1 MINKLQC
8 SIKKFTHIVHVADIH
23 IRLTKR
29 HDEYTEVF
37 NKFYEEVKKTPTTTL
52 IAVLGDLFHNKSDLS
67 PECVQSAREF
77 LFNCA
82 EIRPTVLVA
91 GNHDATLTNRN
102 RLDSLT
108 PIVGALNHPWLFYL
122 RDNGLYSIGDIL
134 FNNMSVFTEPEDYLS
149 YADIPQNYKN
159 EYLHHIALYHGP
171 VNSALT
177 DLGFYMVNKAM
188 PVEVFDGHHIA
199 LLGDIHKKQDLQYYE
214 SFLSK
219 PAVHY
224 PGSMI
229 QQNHGESI
237 DGHGFSLWDLSTK
250 KYVHTNIPNDYGFFT
265 VEVNKGK
272 LVTDLTNI
280 PKKARVHVKCF
291 ESVISEVKAV
301 VADIKKSSLI
311 DEISYGRVPS
321 DEDQKKLQVATNI
334 NLADIADVTYQ
345 NQLLAEFLKEKC
357 KIVDQSVIDSVLAI
371 NTNINTKVDKD
382 NLSRNIRWKPKKF
395 EFSNMFS
402 YGEANVIDF
411 SKTKDVMGLFGPNT
425 CGKSSVFSAL
435 SFCIFDKFDRGYKA
449 KDVLNVQKSNFSC
462 KFNFEVNGVDY
473 FIERKGLANRKGDVK
488 VDVKFWKVEGGKD
501 IELNGEARRNTN
513 DVIKEIVG
521 SYEDFILTSLS
532 VQSGKNVSSFI
543 DMGQSERKD
552 LLSQFIGLT
561 LFDKLLEVASD
572 ESKSV
577 GASLKLYKKD
587 DLESKRVTFENEL
600 SVLTQVFNDE
610 TNQLSK
616 LTFSREEVNESL
628 MVQIG
633 LLKPVESKY
642 MSINVDNVNRRISDL
657 NKRRGSDSQ
666 VIFETKANIS
676 ASDGTVN
683 SLKSKIKEIE
693 DRDFETNRKKYDK
706 IKSELDKLE
715 SHLGIKKVEVG
726 SKVSRRESLK
736 KHEFD
741 PNCKYCISRNKSVA
755 DEQKQLNDDLEAD
768 KIIVKNALDEKNKL
782 KFELDSLNWVLE
794 IQTEYSKLLKELNSV
809 KDKVSIWERTVSLGQ
824 MEIQKHEKEIESLKR
839 DLDEYNKQLKTIE
852 SNKDIQLKI
861 DKLKLEIKNF
871 DFNIGQKNKRVQE
884 VNNKMAVLTTQIQQ
898 IVESIE
904 KVKKLEKEYEA
915 YSLYVKSVNRD
926 GLPYMV
932 IQRIVPEVEREVNNI
947 LTQMVDFHLVIE
959 TDGKSVTP
967 YIVYDDKRWPIEM
980 ASGFEKF
987 VSSLAIRVALV
998 NVSNLPRPN
1007 FLVVDEGFGVI
1018 DANNMPSVQTLFAFL
1033 KTNFDFIIIISHL
1046 DVLRD
1051 MVDKQIE
1058 IKKDNGFSVVNFV

>member
-1 MINKLQC
+1 MLNKLQC
-8 SIKKFTHIVHVADIH
+8 SVKKFTHIIHVSDIH

-29 HDEYTEVF
+29 HEEYTEVF
-37 NKFYEEVKKTPTTTL
+37 NKFYEEVKKTPSTTL
-52 IAVLGDLFHNKSDLS
+52 IAILGDLFHNKSDLS
-67 PECVQSAREF
+67 PECVLSAKDF

-82 EIRPTVLVA
+82 ELRPTILIA
-91 GNHDATLTNRN
+91 GNHDATLTNKN

-108 PIVGALNHPWLFYL
+108 PIVGALNHKNLFYL
-122 RDNGLYSIGDIL
+122 KDNGLYAIGDVL
-134 FNNMSVFTEPEDYLS
+134 FNNMSVFSDVEEYLS

-188 PVEVFDGHHIA
+188 PVEIFDGHHIA
-199 LLGDIHKKQDLQYYE
+199 LLGDIHRKQDLQYYE
-214 SFLSK
+214 NFLSK

-237 DGHGFSLWDLSTK
+237 DGHGFSLWDLITK
-250 KYVHTNIPNDYGFFT
+250 TYLHTNIPNDYGFFT

-321 DEDQKKLQVATNI
+321 DEDQKKLQVATTI

-345 NQLLAEFLKEKC
+345 NQLLTEFLKEKC
-357 KIVDQSVIDSVLAI
+357 KITDQSIIDSVLTI

-382 NLSRNIRWKPKKF
+382 NLCRNIRWKPKKF

-402 YGEANVIDF
+402 YGESNVIDF

-435 SFCIFDKFDRGYKA
+435 SFCIYDKFDRGYKA

-473 FIERKGLANRKGDVK
+473 FIERKGQINRKGDVK
-488 VDVKFWKVEGGKD
+488 VDVKFWKVESGKD
-501 IELNGEARRNTN
+501 VELNGEARRNTN
-513 DVIKEIVG
+513 DLIKDVVG

-532 VQSGKNVSSFI
+532 IQSGKNVSSFI

-577 GASLKLYKKD
+577 GASLKMYKKD
-587 DLESKRVTFENEL
+587 DLESKKVSFENEL
-600 SVLTQVFNDE
+600 SSLTLVFNDE
-610 TNQLSK
+610 TEQVSK
-616 LTFSREEVNESL
+616 LNSNKEKVNEL
-628 MVQIG
+628 LIDQIG
-633 LLKPVESKY
+633 LLKPVDSKY
-642 MSINVDNVNRRISDL
+642 MSIDLKRVNEEIGFCESNNTRCRIETTKLQEKMWNGNKIIQDL
-657 NKRRGSDSQ
+657 DAKLKELDDKNIGSSYKLY
-666 VIFETKANIS
+666 ENAKNNLSNIS
-676 ASDGTVN
+676 RKLD
-683 SLKSKIKEIE
+683 LKKI
-693 DRDFETNRKKYDK
+693 
-706 IKSELDKLE
+706 
-715 SHLGIKKVEVG
+715 EVG
-726 SKVSRRESLK
+726 NKVSRRESLK
-736 KHEFD
+736 NQEFD
-741 PNCKYCISRNKSVA
+741 PNCKFCSKRNASSVK
-755 DEQKQLNDDLEAD
+755 ELNEINTEL
-768 KIIVKNALDEKNKL
+768 
-782 KFELDSLNWVLE
+782 ELDKTEVTSLLKNRNDAQLEVDNLSWVVE
-794 IQTEYSKLLKELNSV
+794 SQTEYLNLLKKRNEENDTVSKLNIKISSLSV
-809 KDKVSIWERTVSLGQ
+809 
-824 MEIQKHEKEIESLKR
+824 EIQRNDSRKESLKR
-839 DLDEYNKQLKTIE
+839 DLDEYNKQLESIE
-852 SNKDIQLKI
+852 SNKSVQLMI
-861 DKLKLEIKNF
+861 DKLKLDIKNL
-871 DFNIGQKNKRVQE
+871 DFNINQKNKRIQE

-932 IQRIVPEVEREVNNI
+932 IQKTVPEIEREVNNI
-947 LTQMVDFHLVIE
+947 LTQIVDFHLVIE
-959 TDGKSVTP
+959 TDGKNVIP
-967 YIVYDDKRWPIEM
+967 YIVYDDRRWPIEM

-987 VSSLAIRVALV
+987 VSSLAIRVALI

-1007 FLVVDEGFGVI
+1007 FLVVDEGWGTM
-1018 DANNMPSVQTLFAFL
+1018 DAENLSQVKILLQFL
-1033 KTNFDFIIIISHL
+1033 KTNFDFIVIISHL
-1046 DVLRD
+1046 DSIKD
-1051 MVDKQIE
+1051 SVDNLMEITKVGDFSHIE
-1058 IKKDNGFSVVNFV
+1058 YV

>member
-1 MINKLQC
+1 MINKLSC
-8 SIKKFTHIVHVADIH
+8 STKKFTHIVHVADLH

-29 HDEYTEVF
+29 HEEYTEVF
-37 NKFYEEVKKTPTTTL
+37 NKFYEEVKKTPSTTL
-52 IAVLGDLFHNKSDLS
+52 IAILGDLFHNKSDLS
-67 PECVQSAREF
+67 PECVLSAKDF

-82 EIRPTVLVA
+82 ELRPTILIA
-91 GNHDATLTNRN
+91 GNHDATLTNKN

-108 PIVGALNHPWLFYL
+108 PIVGALNHKNLFYL
-122 RDNGLYSIGDIL
+122 RDNGLYSVGNIL
-134 FNNMSVFTEPEDYLS
+134 FNNMSVFSDVEEYLS
-149 YADIPQNYKN
+149 YEDIPQNYKN

-188 PVEVFDGHHIA
+188 PVEIFDGHHIA
-199 LLGDIHKKQDLQYYE
+199 LLGDIHKKQDLQYFDT
-214 SFLSK
+214 FLSK

-321 DEDQKKLQVATNI
+321 DEDQQKLQVAASI

-345 NQLLAEFLKEKC
+345 NQLLTEFLKDKC
-357 KIVDQSVIDSVLAI
+357 KITDQSVIDAVLSI

-402 YGEANVIDF
+402 YGEGNVLDF
-411 SKTKDVMGLFGPNT
+411 SKTKEVMGLFGPNT

-449 KDVLNVQKSNFSC
+449 KDVLNVQKTNFSC

-473 FIERKGLANRKGDVK
+473 FIERKGQTNRKGDVK

-513 DVIKEIVG
+513 DVIKEVVG

-561 LFDKLLEVASD
+561 LFDKLLEVASE

-577 GASLKLYKKD
+577 GASLKMYKKD
-587 DLESKRVTFENEL
+587 DLESKKVSFENEL
-600 SVLTQVFNDE
+600 SSLTLVFKDE
-610 TNQLSK
+610 TEQVSK
-616 LTFSREEVNESL
+616 LNSNKEKVNETL
-628 MVQIG
+628 MTQIG
-633 LLKPVESKY
+633 LLKPVDSKY
-642 MSINVDNVNRRISDL
+642 MSINVDDTTKKIKTLGLKCGEV
-657 NKRRGSDSQ
+657 SQ
-666 VIFETKANIS
+666 HIFETKSNIS
-676 ASDGTVN
+676 DSDGTIN
-683 SLKSKIKEIE
+683 SLKNKIKEIE
-693 DRDFETNRKKYDK
+693 DKDFESNRKKYDK
-706 IKSELDKLE
+706 TKSELDHLE
-715 SHLGIKKVEVG
+715 QTLGIKKVEVG
-726 SKVSRRESLK
+726 SRVSRIESLK

-741 PNCKYCISRNKSVA
+741 VNCKYCVSRNQSVA
-755 DEQKQLNDDLEAD
+755 DEKKKLSVELEAD
-768 KIIVKNALDEKNKL
+768 KVSVKDLLEERNKL
-782 KFELDSLNWVLE
+782 KSELDSLTWVLE
-794 IQTEYSKLLKELNSV
+794 IQTEYSKLLKELNGV
-809 KDKVSIWERTVSLGQ
+809 KDKVSVWERTVSLGQ
-824 MEIQKHEKEIESLKR
+824 NDIQKYEKEIESLKR
-839 DLDEYNKQLKTIE
+839 DVEEYNKQLESIE
-852 SNKDIQLKI
+852 SNKLVQTEI
-861 DKLKLEIKNF
+861 DRIKLDIKNL
-871 DFNIGQKNKRVQE
+871 DFNINQKNKRIQE
-884 VNNKMAVLTTQIQQ
+884 VNSKMAVLTTQIQQ
-898 IVESIE
+898 LVESIE

-932 IQRIVPEVEREVNNI
+932 IQKTVPEIEREVNNI
-947 LTQMVDFHLVIE
+947 LTQMVDFHIAIE
-959 TDGKSVTP
+959 TDGKNVIP